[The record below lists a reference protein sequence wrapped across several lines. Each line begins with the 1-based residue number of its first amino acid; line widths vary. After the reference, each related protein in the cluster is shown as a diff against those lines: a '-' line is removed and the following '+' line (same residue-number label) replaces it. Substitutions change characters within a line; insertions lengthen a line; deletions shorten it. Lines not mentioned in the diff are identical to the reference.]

1 MQPQDFNSMQEK
13 ALQYAREMQQ
23 KSQNYQDDQP
33 APDNRKSVE
42 NHRHNQRFEQNNY
55 NYNNSFG
62 SIKNIFSGN
71 NTNRQNANSD
81 LTLILSL
88 ILMLSS
94 DGGDRLLILALL
106 YIMS

>member
-23 KSQNYQDDQP
+23 KSRNYQYDQP
-33 APDNRKSVE
+33 APDNRKNVD
-42 NHRHNQRFEQNNY
+42 NY
-55 NYNNSFG
+55 CQDQHSEHSTCNYNNSFG
-62 SIKNIFSGN
+62 SVKNIFSN
-71 NTNRQNANSD
+71 NNSNRKNANSD

>member
-1 MQPQDFNSMQEK
+1 MQEK

-23 KSQNYQDDQP
+23 KSRNYQNDQTVSDSRRNV
-33 APDNRKSVE
+33 DNYC
-42 NHRHNQRFEQNNY
+42 HNQHSEHNTYSY
-55 NYNNSFG
+55 NRNFG
-62 SIKNIFSGN
+62 GIKNIFSGN
-71 NTNRQNANSD
+71 DTNKKTTNSD